1 MGTPKQTR
9 SGNSKTKE
17 GGNAVPRRD
26 GEEQGTSSTT
36 EEAPPHRRHRTTE
49 EEEQAKTSVEVVAI
63 DKKTLLMLVKTV
75 RELKEGVSKGQ
86 ESRGGSSP
94 HTRSPGLSAD
104 EAMMEDEDLD

>member
-1 MGTPKQTR
+1 M
-9 SGNSKTKE
+9 E
-17 GGNAVPRRD
+17 
-26 GEEQGTSSTT
+26 GEEQGTNHST
-36 EEAPPHRRHRTTE
+36 EEAPPHKRHRTTE
-49 EEEQAKTSVEVVAI
+49 EEEQAKSNGEVVAI

-75 RELKEGVSKGQ
+75 RELKEGVAKGQ